1 MKGERRKSIGRLVF
15 FLFFFSL
22 FVLPVKA
29 EEESSFTGEFDEWYQ
44 EQAAASGAQALPDD
58 LPQETQEL
66 LEKLG
71 ITSLEPDGLSSLKP
85 ESVCSALLE
94 LTSQEASDPLRSI
107 GVILGIVLLCAL
119 MEGMKQTIRDT
130 GSTPVF
136 QVVCL
141 LAACA
146 ALLVP
151 LSSCIQAVCRAAES
165 TSIFMGSFVPVY
177 AGILLTSGQAVT
189 AASYQTVVLFAAE
202 LITLLATH
210 VLVPVLTVSLALG
223 LAGSL
228 DTGLRLDSL
237 GAAINKGAAWLLGIT
252 TALFVGML
260 TLQGIVGGA
269 ADSLSSRALRF
280 SLSSMVPVVGGS
292 LSEALGAVK
301 SCLGLLK
308 STVGG
313 FGMAAAALIV
323 LPPLIQ
329 CAVWSLGLA
338 LCGAAAELFSLGEI
352 GSLLRAAQTVVKT
365 LVAVLAACSLFMI
378 IATAIVTTAGGAAA

>member
-1 MKGERRKSIGRLVF
+1 MKGKEGNPLAGWCFSFSSSVFLSCRSRRRK
-15 FLFFFSL
+15 
-22 FVLPVKA
+22 K
-29 EEESSFTGEFDEWYQ
+29 
-44 EQAAASGAQALPDD
+44 AASQASSMNGIRSRRRPRSTGAAGR

-119 MEGMKQTIRDT
+119 MEDEADHSRYRIH
-130 GSTPVF
+130 SCF

-210 VLVPVLTVSLALG
+210 VLVPVLAVSLALG

-228 DTGLRLDSL
+228 DTGLRLDS
-237 GAAINKGAAWLLGIT
+237 W
-252 TALFVGML
+252 
-260 TLQGIVGGA
+260 GGN
-269 ADSLSSRALRF
+269 
-280 SLSSMVPVVGGS
+280 
-292 LSEALGAVK
+292 
-301 SCLGLLK
+301 
-308 STVGG
+308 
-313 FGMAAAALIV
+313 
-323 LPPLIQ
+323 
-329 CAVWSLGLA
+329 
-338 LCGAAAELFSLGEI
+338 
-352 GSLLRAAQTVVKT
+352 
-365 LVAVLAACSLFMI
+365 
-378 IATAIVTTAGGAAA
+378 